1 MYQSAATYV
10 AQKKSRLYGAILQRY
25 AQGME
30 KPAQGGQ
37 GGQSGKRK
45 APLATGL
52 VCYIIGVIAS
62 MIRIASTFII
72 FSIFIRAPHI
82 AHRSTNTAQ

>member
-10 AQKKSRLYGAILQRY
+10 AQKKSRFYCAILLAY

-45 APLATGL
+45 A
-52 VCYIIGVIAS
+52 
-62 MIRIASTFII
+62 
-72 FSIFIRAPHI
+72 RARRACSLDYWH
-82 AHRSTNTAQ
+82 